1 EILNLQMRPG
11 IKPKRLDEDLG
22 EEELIIRERKR
33 KSNKE
38 TAAKRRIEFKKTVA
52 MLESTMANL
61 ESENESIEN
70 EVAMLKTKIARIEA
84 ALILSAEIRDLSISS
99 DTAPD
104 KQDNI
109 SVENDVSVTCPSCS
123 RKLLIKL

>member
-1 EILNLQMRPG
+1 MFLISLKLSWKAFKIKKIRASLQKIKKKIVINL
-11 IKPKRLDEDLG
+11 
-22 EEELIIRERKR
+22 
-33 KSNKE
+33 
-38 TAAKRRIEFKKTVA
+38 
-52 MLESTMANL
+52 
-61 ESENESIEN
+61 
-70 EVAMLKTKIARIEA
+70 